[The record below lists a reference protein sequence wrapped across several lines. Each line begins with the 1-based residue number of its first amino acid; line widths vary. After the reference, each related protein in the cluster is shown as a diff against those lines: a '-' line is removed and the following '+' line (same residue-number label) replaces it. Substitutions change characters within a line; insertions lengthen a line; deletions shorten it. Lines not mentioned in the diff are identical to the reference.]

1 MIVRVEKSDLEKCLE
16 VIRASFATVAEDFG
30 FTEENCPGH
39 SSFMKLD
46 RLERDFGF
54 GNPMYAYVL
63 DGRYVGFVSVRP
75 MEESCEMKLLSVLPG
90 YRHAGIGREL
100 VEHAKRVTLEDFR
113 KHKMTIGIIEE
124 GAVLKAWYESLGFIH
139 TGTQRIEHLPFTVGF
154 MELPLP

>member
-1 MIVRVEKSDLEKCLE
+1 MIVRVEKSDLGKCLD

-54 GNPMYAYVL
+54 GNPMYAYAA
-63 DGRYVGFVSVRP
+63 DGQFVGFVSVRP

-90 YRHAGIGREL
+90 YRHSGIGRAL
-100 VEHAKRVTLEDFR
+100 VEHAKQVTLEEYG
-113 KHKMTIGIIEE
+113 KQKMTIGIIEE
-124 GAVLKAWYESLGFIH
+124 GAVLKAWYEGLGFLH
-139 TGTQRIEHLPFTVGF
+139 TGTQKFEHLPFTVGF

>member
-1 MIVRVEKSDLEKCLE
+1 MIVRVEKSDLEKCLD

-54 GNPMYAYVL
+54 GNPMYAYVA

-75 MEESCEMKLLSVLPG
+75 MEDSCEMKLLSVLPG
-90 YRHAGIGREL
+90 CRHAGIGREL
-100 VEHAKRVTLEDFR
+100 VEHAKRVTLEDFGKR
-113 KHKMTIGIIEE
+113 KMTIGIIEE
-124 GAVLKAWYESLGFIH
+124 GAVLKAWYESLGFVH
-139 TGTQRIEHLPFTVGF
+139 TGTQRFEHLPFTVGF
-154 MELPLP
+154 MEMPLP